1 MKNLIILLFLIYYLF
16 KQLNSYSKSVIIS
29 STFSRPTD
37 NLTKPSEIP
46 CSTSS
51 YRILTIKNNKNDYG
65 LGLINIENIINK
77 YNGSLDIEYDKN
89 TFSVDVV
96 LYVNKNG
103 KNQFEYA

>member
-77 YNGSLDIEYDKN
+77 YNGYLDMEYN
-89 TFSVDVV
+89 RNIFSVGIT
-96 LYVNKNG
+96 LYIDENSKN
-103 KNQFEYA
+103 